1 MQEGTNIMIWLRR
14 AFTLPLILIFIVLI
28 VAAVTVTA
36 VNNTAADPNF
46 YNNLMSDAD
55 MYNYVYDSI
64 LPAALD
70 ETDTAG
76 TADLPVDIDNLH
88 DEIVAAGKQSFAPS
102 WLQQQFESVTK
113 ILIPY
118 MVDDEPEFTY
128 TFTVKDRMDDVGQA
142 IKDNILAGSALLSI
156 YDDLLSYIAGY
167 YYENLPATPPDID
180 ITRNEIE
187 IALRNSL
194 TPAWLK
200 TQLGTAVDQVIP
212 YLSGDRNYFDVS
224 IPVQQQVTDETLL
237 TLLGPGNEDYL
248 DEAQVW
254 LGEGWAYTQNDLY
267 ADLSAEAVQDLQ
279 DVRGWIHDGYIF
291 DQNDLRDKM
300 SENSQDVQSF
310 DDVRHWI
317 SVGRSLIWVLWLV
330 PFLLLI
336 GIGFLGG
343 RGWKTRAAGPLVIL
357 FFVSLVMFLG
367 VMLTWTQWG
376 EAEMHHVIDS
386 SGHQGGKAVML
397 EKADEVAVDAAGS
410 FVNDMQDMYMYMMI
424 ASGVGLAGVGGWWM
438 VSSRGRKSVAR
449 ST

>member
-1 MQEGTNIMIWLRR
+1 MIWLRR
-14 AFTLPLILIFIVLI
+14 VFTLPLILIFIVLI

-36 VNNTAADPNF
+36 VNNTAADPDF

-64 LPAALD
+64 IPAALD
-70 ETDTAG
+70 EMDTAD

-88 DEIVAAGKQSFAPS
+88 DEIVAAVKQAFPSS
-102 WLQQQFESVTK
+102 WLQLQFESVTN

-118 MVDDEPEFTY
+118 MVDGEPEFTY

-142 IKDNILAGSALLSI
+142 IKDSILAGSALLSI

-167 YYENLPATPPDID
+167 YYENLPALPPDID

-187 IALRNSL
+187 IALRDSL
-194 TPAWLK
+194 TPVWLK

-212 YLSGDRNYFDVS
+212 YLSGARNYFDVR
-224 IPVQQQVTDETLL
+224 IPIQQQVTDETLL

-267 ADLSAEAVQDLQ
+267 VDLSTESVQNLQ
-279 DVRGWIHDGYIF
+279 DVRGWIHDGYTF
-291 DQNDLRDKM
+291 DQDDMRDKM

-317 SVGRSLIWVLWLV
+317 SVGRSLIWVLWLG
-330 PFLLLI
+330 PFLLLV

-357 FFVSLVMFLG
+357 FFVSLGMFLG
-367 VMLTWTQWG
+367 VMLTWGQWG
-376 EAEMHHVIDS
+376 EAEVHDAIDT
-386 SGHQGGKAVML
+386 SGHQGVEAVML
-397 EKADEVAVDAAGS
+397 EKAEEVAVDAAGG

-424 ASGVGLAGVGGWWM
+424 ASGVGLAGVGVWWL
-438 VSSRGRKSVAR
+438 VGARGKNSAAG
-449 ST
+449 SA